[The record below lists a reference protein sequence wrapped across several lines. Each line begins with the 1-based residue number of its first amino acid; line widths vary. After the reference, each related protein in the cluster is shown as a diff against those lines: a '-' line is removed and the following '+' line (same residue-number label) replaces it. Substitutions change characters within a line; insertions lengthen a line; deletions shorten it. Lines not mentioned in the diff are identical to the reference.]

1 MRDEVKVG
9 WWLPELEVDVQQR
22 IPTQDPTSIFGFG
35 AFILFNWRF

>member
-1 MRDEVKVG
+1 MRDEIG
-9 WWLPELEVDVQQR
+9 WWIPELEVDVQQR